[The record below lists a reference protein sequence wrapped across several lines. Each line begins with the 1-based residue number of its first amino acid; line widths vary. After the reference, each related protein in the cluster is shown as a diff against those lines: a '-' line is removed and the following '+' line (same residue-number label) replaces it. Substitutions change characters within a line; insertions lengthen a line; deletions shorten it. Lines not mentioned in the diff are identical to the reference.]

1 MYSLLSVFHDIITEV
16 YNIIRNS
23 LEDVTAELNVAILK
37 LVPLSESTISNP
49 TSTSSNQENT
59 LPIPN
64 VTKIKITG
72 SKKVVKM

>member
-1 MYSLLSVFHDIITEV
+1 MYSLLFVFHDIIIEV